1 MGGGGKRERKG
12 KIWRGGR
19 EKEKGQTRD
28 RDGQKD
34 TERHTETERDRE
46 RQRFNTQR
54 IPGPSPM
61 FMSSSND
68 LFTSCHFHTLHTP
81 TQVIY
86 VPVYNDHIITPQ
98 ETEASQKMSHE

>member
-34 TERHTETERDRE
+34 TERHTETERDRDSTHKDY
-46 RQRFNTQR
+46 QDLA
-54 IPGPSPM
+54 PM